1 MLQVRVWTTSLMKWC
16 AMLNLKGLHR
26 FSMPYLG
33 EVINSLMKW
42 YVILRGRVR
51 STRLGIQ
58 CAEAAARA
66 GVASAPY
73 QAALCVPMHSRF
85 TASLLS
91 GVTTRIVVC
100 ALNCCVHCVSQGF
113 EQCSRTESRCAL
125 AQSESKPQPVKLKL
139 LCFHGREWPY
149 CKYSGCGGS
158 AYCLHNIMIQRKT
171 CKICRGRLQ
180 EAKCAST
187 TSTRPTVVLR

>member
-1 MLQVRVWTTSLMKWC
+1 MCLCQCITISTLNLLEFSESTNIVVLFRHFHAYVSAQIRCAMLQVRVWTTSLMKWC

-91 GVTTRIVVC
+91 GVTTRIV
-100 ALNCCVHCVSQGF
+100 A
-113 EQCSRTESRCAL
+113 RCACL
-125 AQSESKPQPVKLKL
+125 IAACTACPKALSSARGV
-139 LCFHGREWPY
+139 RWPNPSRS
-149 CKYSGCGGS
+149 YSRS
-158 AYCLHNIMIQRKT
+158 
-171 CKICRGRLQ
+171 
-180 EAKCAST
+180 S
-187 TSTRPTVVLR
+187 